1 MRHCWKLT
9 WKQRPRWCK
18 RPHAWQT
25 QQGTRTFLMMTLS
38 RPLHH
43 LHGKQVI
50 ILFKI
55 LVSFVL
61 QTSFFQCHCF
71 EVISPPLTLGAFSS
85 SHFLQA
91 VDSPLPTC
99 WMSNWPSW
107 LCPKKRVNGCH
118 LIFSFSTLFLL
129 LLLLRLVL
137 MVVVRHFVGDRG
149 VKFLLGGS
157 PQSGGGGPRAH
168 HLIDQGGEQCKCH
181 QRATTNHKLPAT
193 HSWSSVWPSPT
204 NAHHRLL
211 FVCITRKPLLVL
223 SFQFDR
229 MDLVQDSGTE
239 EGSRLK
245 STKTIPS
252 FRMFSISWLGEQ
264 IHSQVKSCLKGTLFP
279 GDILAWP
286 LFQSS
291 AGVRHRWQ
299 HWPAGR

>member
-50 ILFKI
+50 IFFKI

-129 LLLLRLVL
+129 LLLLLRLVL

-193 HSWSSVWPSPT
+193 HVLLILRMTESDQCSPPPVVCLYNPQASLSS
-204 NAHHRLL
+204 
-211 FVCITRKPLLVL
+211 
-223 SFQFDR
+223 Q
-229 MDLVQDSGTE
+229 
-239 EGSRLK
+239 
-245 STKTIPS
+245 
-252 FRMFSISWLGEQ
+252 FSI
-264 IHSQVKSCLKGTLFP
+264 
-279 GDILAWP
+279 
-286 LFQSS
+286 
-291 AGVRHRWQ
+291 WQ
-299 HWPAGR
+299 NGFGARQWHWGGF